1 VSPAQSDQY
10 VKVAIAAVAVLSLF
24 SNTRGGEAMYGAY
37 CADLKNDAR
46 GLSAPLR
53 LEDGT
58 IWR

>member
-1 VSPAQSDQY
+1 
-10 VKVAIAAVAVLSLF
+10 
-24 SNTRGGEAMYGAY
+24 MYGAY

-46 GLSAPLR
+46 GLSVSLR